1 VGGGL
6 LTEHLGPLSKRLEEL
21 THHRRLNLGE
31 AASRLRFP
39 AIASRPAGP
48 AFQRVA
54 SATLQRKRIWIEYH
68 ARGTDERSERT
79 VSPQRVTH
87 YRESWYLDAWDEGKA
102 ALRSFAIDRILRV
115 TLLEQKAVDIA
126 EAELNAHYA
135 SSYGIFGGRA
145 DKVAVLLFSPERARW
160 VAEEIWHPEQHGRR
174 LEDGSYELRI
184 PYGDPRELVMDILRH
199 GPHVRVIEPAALVEE
214 VRSQLRGALERYV

>member
-1 VGGGL
+1 
-6 LTEHLGPLSKRLEEL
+6 LEEL

-39 AIASRPAGP
+39 AIASRPAGS
-48 AFQRVA
+48 AFQSVA
-54 SATLQRKRIWIEYH
+54 SATLQRKKIWVEYH
-68 ARGTDERSERT
+68 ARSSDERSERT
-79 VSPQRVTH
+79 LSPQRVTH

-102 ALRSFAIDRILRV
+102 ALRSFAIDRILRATV
-115 TLLEQKAVDIA
+115 LDQTSVDIP
-126 EAELNAHYA
+126 EAELDGHYA

-145 DKVAVLLFSPERARW
+145 DKVAVLLFSAERARW
-160 VAEEIWHPEQHGRR
+160 VAEEIWHPEQQGRR

-199 GPHVRVIEPAALVEE
+199 GPQVRVIEPQSLVEAVKSQLAAAL
-214 VRSQLRGALERYV
+214 GRYEKG